1 MNQKVTLTDEQA
13 LKKANAI
20 HYDNQADQVD
30 WIFKHKEA
38 PQKKPATSKKQTAS
52 VPFEALSFHELE
64 KLYIDIKDR
73 LIAYRDLPVDQV
85 PALQA
90 DVCALGR
97 KAAAIRICMQKKASP
112 EQRSLLSE
120 RKHLTKQLHLL
131 SAENKKLYE
140 ENKRLKRKG
149 AAL

>member
-13 LKKANAI
+13 LKKANSM
-20 HYDNQADQVD
+20 HYDNQANQIE
-30 WIFKHKEA
+30 WFPLHNKKSHSRK
-38 PQKKPATSKKQTAS
+38 PQAAKKQAAS
-52 VPFEALSFHELE
+52 VPYEALSFQELE
-64 KLYIDIKDR
+64 KLYIDTKDR
-73 LIAYRDLPVDQV
+73 LIAYRDLPLDHV

-90 DVCALGR
+90 DVRALGR

-120 RKHLTKQLHLL
+120 RKHLVKQLHIL

-140 ENKRLKRKG
+140 ENKRLKRNHQG
-149 AAL
+149 